1 MTVLFCVAEA
11 VPFAKAGGLA
21 DVAGALPAA
30 LRRLGH
36 DVRVVL
42 PCYRSV
48 PRDGLTPIRTVR
60 ITLAGQTVEATLHT
74 GRGQGDVPFFFVDAP
89 ALYDRPGIYGDE
101 GRDYPDN
108 LLRFAVL
115 CRAALAIVRE
125 TWTPELVHCH
135 DWHTALLPA
144 YLRWEGPRLP
154 TLFTVHNLAHQGI
167 FPIGEFPLTGLPPDA
182 FTPDGVE
189 FFGQVNVLK
198 AGLVWADLLST
209 VSETYAREIQTPE
222 LGCGLDGVLRERSG
236 ALHGILNG
244 ADYSE
249 WDPSRDPHLP
259 ARYSVEDLS
268 GKARCKAALQK
279 RFGLPARPEP
289 PWYYRNPFA
298 AESVIDEYTR
308 PCRFRVDGREVTL
321 EPLSGAETV
330 EFPETGPLVAFHTDG
345 IRTLLRSLPEVPTLV
360 EKTLRHPQHYEFIV
374 RLRDAGFFAPDVR
387 PMLETVCR
395 RGWRFAPGEA
405 DLTVMRLVLE
415 GSMSGSRTR
424 LLLDLVDLG
433 LPAGCEFLDPITPQF
448 ISDLVTWG
456 AIGARTTES
465 QVHRELAS
473 GLSMPVGF
481 KNGTDGGVQIAIDAC
496 RAAAHPHRFLGVT
509 EQGLAGIV
517 ATRGNPDCHVILRG
531 GHSGPNYD
539 AISVQ
544 KTLAALRDAGL
555 PARVMIDTSHGN
567 SDKDHTRQPL
577 VAREVGAQVAQGE
590 AGIIGVMMESF
601 LVEGRQ
607 DLVDPARLVY
617 GQSITDA
624 CMGWST
630 TVIVLH
636 ELAEAVR
643 RRRQA
648 RARG

>member
-1 MTVLFCVAEA
+1 VTVLFCVAEA

-167 FPIGEFPLTGLPPDA
+167 FPISEFPLTGLPPDA

-222 LGCGLDGVLRERSG
+222 YGMGLEGLLRARRADLFGVL
-236 ALHGILNG
+236 NG
-244 ADYSE
+244 VDYTQ
-249 WDPSRDPHLP
+249 WDPATDPYLV
-259 ARYSVEDLS
+259 ARYSADDLS
-268 GKARCKAALQK
+268 GKARCKAALQ
-279 RFGLPARPEP
+279 REMGLAD
-289 PWYYRNPFA
+289 A
-298 AESVIDEYTR
+298 
-308 PCRFRVDGREVTL
+308 
-321 EPLSGAETV
+321 
-330 EFPETGPLVAFHTDG
+330 
-345 IRTLLRSLPEVPTLV
+345 PEVPLAAV
-360 EKTLRHPQHYEFIV
+360 I
-374 RLRDAGFFAPDVR
+374 A
-387 PMLETVCR
+387 
-395 RGWRFAPGEA
+395 
-405 DLTVMRLVLE
+405 RLVPQK
-415 GSMSGSRTR
+415 GID
-424 LLLDLVDLG
+424 LLLDA
-433 LPAGCEFLDPITPQF
+433 LPA
-448 ISDLVTWG
+448 LVR
-456 AIGARTTES
+456 A
-465 QVHRELAS
+465 
-473 GLSMPVGF
+473 
-481 KNGTDGGVQIAIDAC
+481 GVQLVV
-496 RAAAHPHRFLGVT
+496 LGT
-509 EQGLAGIV
+509 GDPAFE
-517 ATRGNPDCHVILRG
+517 
-531 GHSGPNYD
+531 
-539 AISVQ
+539 
-544 KTLAALRDAGL
+544 AALRQAERRW
-555 PARVMIDTSHGN
+555 PARVRVRIGFDEGLAH
-567 SDKDHTRQPL
+567 RI
-577 VAREVGAQVAQGE
+577 E
-590 AGIIGVMMESF
+590 AGADIF
-601 LVEGRQ
+601 LMPSRFEPSGLNQLYSLRYGTVPVVRRTGGLADSVVDLTPQTLQEGRASGFVF
-607 DLVDPARLVY
+607 DAYTVDAFVAAVGRALAAYRDPGLWRWLQQTGMRLDFSWDRAAERYVALY
-617 GQSITDA
+617 A
-624 CMGWST
+624 L
-630 TVIVLH
+630 TV
-636 ELAEAVR
+636 E
-643 RRRQA
+643 
-648 RARG
+648 RAASRVG